1 MEIRV
6 NVVLL
11 SVLACMWAGM
21 TAADPVAALDPDA
34 PSTHALAALEDDF
47 AAHPNDLR
55 LARALATSYLDA
67 GRPGLAVAAL
77 RTGDP
82 AMLEDPMLAHRL
94 AQAYER
100 SGRVLDALATADLAL
115 QRCGRA
121 LGSEDASTATPVP
134 RFGCSERT
142 YAALDVHR
150 SALEHMV
157 RWGVA
162 EPVGDVRTATAYR
175 LATRSATMA
184 VASEY

>member
-11 SVLACMWAGM
+11 TVLACAWA
-21 TAADPVAALDPDA
+21 ALSSADPVAALDPEA
-34 PSTHALAALEDDF
+34 PSTQALASMEDRF
-47 AAHPNDLR
+47 SAHPADLH
-55 LARALATSYLDA
+55 LARALADAYLEV

-77 RTGDP
+77 RAADP
-82 AMLEDPMLAHRL
+82 ALLEDPALAHRL

-121 LGSEDASTATPVP
+121 LGSTEASTATPVP
-134 RFGCSERT
+134 RFSCSERT

-150 SALEHMV
+150 TALSHMV

-162 EPVGDVRTATAYR
+162 DPDGDARTATAYR
-175 LATRSATMA
+175 LATRSAT
-184 VASEY
+184 VAAAAE

>member
-6 NVVLL
+6 NAVLL
-11 SVLACMWAGM
+11 SVLACMWAGLS
-21 TAADPVAALDPDA
+21 AADPVAALDPVA
-34 PSTHALAALEDDF
+34 PSTRALASLEDDF

-55 LARALATSYLDA
+55 IARTLAASYLDV

-77 RTGDP
+77 RAADP
-82 AMLEDPMLAHRL
+82 SLLEDPMLAHRL
-94 AQAYER
+94 AQAYEQ

-121 LGSEDASTATPVP
+121 LGSDDASTATPVP
-134 RFGCSERT
+134 RFDCSERT

-150 SALEHMV
+150 SALAHMV

-162 EPVGDVRTATAYR
+162 EPVGDARAATAYR
-175 LATRSATMA
+175 LATRSATIA
-184 VASEY
+184 VASQ

>member
-11 SVLACMWAGM
+11 AVLTCAWSALSS
-21 TAADPVAALDPDA
+21 ADPVAALDPAA
-34 PSTHALAALEDDF
+34 PSTRALASLEDDF
-47 AAHPNDLR
+47 AAHPADLR
-55 LARALATSYLDA
+55 LARALADSYLEV

-77 RTGDP
+77 RSADP
-82 AMLEDPMLAHRL
+82 ALLEDPMLAHRL

-121 LGSEDASTATPVP
+121 LGSDTASTATPVP
-134 RFGCSERT
+134 RFDCSERT
-142 YAALDVHR
+142 YAALDVHH
-150 SALEHMV
+150 SALSYMV

-162 EPVGDVRTATAYR
+162 EPLGDARAATAYR
-175 LATRSATMA
+175 LATRSATIA
-184 VASEY
+184 VASE

>member
-11 SVLACMWAGM
+11 SVLACVWAGLS
-21 TAADPVAALDPDA
+21 AADPVAALDPRA
-34 PSTHALAALEDDF
+34 PSTHALAQLEDAF
-47 AAHPNDLR
+47 AANSGDLQ
-55 LARALATSYLDA
+55 LARELATSYLDV

-77 RTGDP
+77 RSADP
-82 AMLEDPMLAHRL
+82 ALLEDPMLAHRL

-121 LGSEDASTATPVP
+121 LGSEDASMATPVP
-134 RFGCSERT
+134 RFDCSERT
-142 YAALDVHR
+142 YAALDVHKA
-150 SALEHMV
+150 ALAHMV

-162 EPVGDVRTATAYR
+162 EPLTDTRTAIAYR
-175 LATRSATMA
+175 LATRSATFA
-184 VASEY
+184 AITE